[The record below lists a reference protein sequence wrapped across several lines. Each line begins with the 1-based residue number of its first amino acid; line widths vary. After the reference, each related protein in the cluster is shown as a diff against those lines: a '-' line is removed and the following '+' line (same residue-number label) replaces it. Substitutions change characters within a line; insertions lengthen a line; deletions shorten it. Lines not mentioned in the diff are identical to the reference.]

1 VTGVTLGVMV
11 IGAAG
16 RMGSLTAAT
25 VAAQP
30 DMCLAALVD
39 TAFTAD
45 ASAGEQLG
53 GADSAPR
60 YGSVA
65 AALAEVEADAA
76 VDFTVPSQTFM
87 TVQTVLAAGVDA
99 VVGTSG
105 LTTDQLA
112 ELDAVR
118 KSTGAHLF
126 VAPNFALGAVLL
138 MRFAQDAAR
147 YYAAAEIV
155 ESHHPAKVDA
165 PSGTALRT
173 ADLMRS
179 APGSL
184 LADRESD
191 EAFAAHAGRS
201 AGGQPS
207 RGLDAGGIHIHSVRL
222 PGLVAHQEV
231 VFGGAGEVLTIRHDS
246 LARES
251 FMAGVLLALRSVG
264 SLPGTVVGLEHLM
277 T

>member
-1 VTGVTLGVMV
+1 VAPLRVIV

-16 RMGSLTAAT
+16 RMGSLTATT
-25 VAAQP
+25 VVAQP

-39 TAFTAD
+39 TAF
-45 ASAGEQLG
+45 AGDPGVSGQPGAPEQ
-53 GADSAPR
+53 APR
-60 YGSVA
+60 FGSVA
-65 AALAEVEADAA
+65 AALAAVEADAA
-76 VDFTVPSQTFM
+76 VDFTVPSQTFE
-87 TVQTVLAAGVDA
+87 TVRTVLAAGVDA

-105 LTTDQLA
+105 LTTDRLA

-147 YYAAAEIV
+147 YYEAAEIV
-155 ESHHPAKVDA
+155 ESHHAAKVDA

-184 LADRESD
+184 LAAPEGGRASAVERDRP
-191 EAFAAHAGRS
+191 AV
-201 AGGQPS
+201 GQPS
-207 RGLDAGGIHIHSVRL
+207 RGLDAGGIRIHSVRL

-246 LARES
+246 LSRES
-251 FMAGVLLALRSVG
+251 FMAGVLLALRRVG